1 MSKIMRRVGGLDK
14 LILDT
19 SFVYP
24 LFFLLFALTAFNDW
38 YLCVDLGHVDIGIH
52 LDNFIKSLLEIF
64 VKILEL
70 IDLSLKIFNF
80 IFFLRQQHVNFL
92 FSDSIFLLLNRRDSR
107 NFLLST
113 DVESFGF

>member
-1 MSKIMRRVGGLDK
+1 MRRVGGLDK

-19 SFVYP
+19 NSFVYP
-24 LFFLLFALTAFNDW
+24 LFFLLFALAAFNDW
-38 YLCVDLGHVDIGIH
+38 WYLSVDLGHVDIGIH
-52 LDNFIKSLLEIF
+52 LDYFIKSLLEIF

-70 IDLSLKIFNF
+70 IYLSLEIFNF

-92 FSDSIFLLLNRRDSR
+92 FSDSIFLLLNRRDSL

>member
-1 MSKIMRRVGGLDK
+1 MRRVGSLDK

-38 YLCVDLGHVDIGIH
+38 YLCVDFGQVDIGIH
-52 LDNFIKSLLEIF
+52 LDYFIESLLEIF

-70 IDLSLKIFNF
+70 FDLSLEIFNF

-92 FSDSIFLLLNRRDSR
+92 FSDSIFLLLNRRKS
-107 NFLLST
+107 
-113 DVESFGF
+113 